1 MVVCCFFGHHD
12 TPETVKTDLNE
23 CVTRLIENNEAD
35 SFLVGTHG
43 KFDSM
48 VLSVLRSAK
57 KTYPHIAYSVVLAY
71 MPSTKE
77 EYELYDPAETVY
89 PEGLETVPRRFAI
102 SWRND
107 WMLKQSELVVCYV
120 KHSMGGSGKFVDKA
134 MRQKKRVINLASAE
148 RSY

>member
-77 EYELYDPAETVY
+77 EYELYDPTETVY

-107 WMLKQSELVVCYV
+107 WMLKQSEYVVAYIKYSWGGAARYV
-120 KHSMGGSGKFVDKA
+120 EMAEK
-134 MRQKKRVINLASAE
+134 QKKKLIKIE
-148 RSY
+148 E